1 MSSSNWFA
9 NFDNTNNDENDNVEL
24 QWSNSNGIDDPFV
37 ISEYND
43 NDVNDTS
50 FDTTSYGGGSF
61 DSLYYNNSLIQANKQ
76 LQDSIMDKLL
86 SSSSAV
92 KSLSTSTLVGTNDG
106 FSNCSIC
113 GNNNHATLR
122 CSYLNDDTL
131 PVGIASRLDEL
142 HAELV
147 NGSGSGRAGRGQSGS
162 SNGSHIGDVEVVL
175 SPQSLASASA
185 SAATPMVID
194 INEDVSLETNNNRGR
209 IPRTLGLSSSIST
222 KKKITISLSSLLVV
236 FAISVGV
243 GVHQSRVNNS
253 SKDTASTV
261 SSLMTSDTLTIDY
274 CTEAIPE
281 LKAYVLE
288 MEESESPTYYPTYF
302 PTAGDDGKLFV

>member
-9 NFDNTNNDENDNVEL
+9 NFDDDTNNDNNDNIEL
-24 QWSNSNGIDDPFV
+24 QWSNSNGIDNPFV
-37 ISEYND
+37 SDDMND
-43 NDVNDTS
+43 IDTS
-50 FDTTSYGGGSF
+50 FDTTSYGGGVGSSF
-61 DSLYYNNSLIQANKQ
+61 DSLYNNSLIQANKQ

-92 KSLSTSTLVGTNDG
+92 KSLSTSTLVGPNHG

-122 CSYLNDDTL
+122 CTYLNDDTI

-147 NGSGSGRAGRGQSGS
+147 NGGRGGGVRQRQSSS

-175 SPQSLASASA
+175 SPQALA
-185 SAATPMVID
+185 AAAPATSMVID
-194 INEDVSLETNNNRGR
+194 MDEDVSFETKNNNRR

-222 KKKITISLSSLLVV
+222 KKKITIGLSSLLVV

-253 SKDTASTV
+253 KDTASTV
-261 SSLMTSDTLTIDY
+261 SSLMTSDTITIDY
-274 CTEAIPE
+274 CTKAIPE

>member
-1 MSSSNWFA
+1 MSSNWFA
-9 NFDNTNNDENDNVEL
+9 NFDDDTNNDNNDNVEL

-37 ISEYND
+37 SDDTND
-43 NDVNDTS
+43 IDTS

-92 KSLSTSTLVGTNDG
+92 KSLSTSTLVHGS
-106 FSNCSIC
+106 SNCSIC

-122 CSYLNDDTL
+122 CTYLNDDTL

-147 NGSGSGRAGRGQSGS
+147 NGGGAGVRQRQSSS

-175 SPQSLASASA
+175 SPQALAAA
-185 SAATPMVID
+185 APATPMVID
-194 INEDVSLETNNNRGR
+194 MNEDVSFETNNNNNRGR

-222 KKKITISLSSLLVV
+222 KKKITIGLSSLLVV

-243 GVHQSRVNNS
+243 GVRQSRVNN

-274 CTEAIPE
+274 CTKAIPE

-288 MEESESPTYYPTYF
+288 MEESSPTYYPTYF
-302 PTAGDDGKLFV
+302 PTAGDDGK

>member
-9 NFDNTNNDENDNVEL
+9 NFDDDTNNDNNDNVEL

-43 NDVNDTS
+43 YDVNNTS
-50 FDTTSYGGGSF
+50 FDTTSYGGVGSSF
-61 DSLYYNNSLIQANKQ
+61 DSLYNNSLIQANKQ
-76 LQDSIMDKLL
+76 LQESIIDKLL

-92 KSLSTSTLVGTNDG
+92 KSLSTSTLVGTNHG

-122 CSYLNDDTL
+122 CTYLNDDTL

-147 NGSGSGRAGRGQSGS
+147 NGRSGSGGVGRVQSSSSS

-175 SPQSLASASA
+175 SPQSLPSASA
-185 SAATPMVID
+185 AATPMVID
-194 INEDVSLETNNNRGR
+194 MDEDVSFENNNRGR
-209 IPRTLGLSSSIST
+209 IPRTLSDNDS
-222 KKKITISLSSLLVV
+222 
-236 FAISVGV
+236 AILIIPTRIWTPVYCIEI
-243 GVHQSRVNNS
+243 
-253 SKDTASTV
+253 
-261 SSLMTSDTLTIDY
+261 LTR
-274 CTEAIPE
+274 
-281 LKAYVLE
+281 
-288 MEESESPTYYPTYF
+288 
-302 PTAGDDGKLFV
+302 